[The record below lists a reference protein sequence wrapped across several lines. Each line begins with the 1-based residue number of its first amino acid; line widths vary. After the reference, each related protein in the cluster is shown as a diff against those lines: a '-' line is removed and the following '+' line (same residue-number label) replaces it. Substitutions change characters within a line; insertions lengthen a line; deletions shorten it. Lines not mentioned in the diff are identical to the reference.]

1 MDAIC
6 SSHHLGI
13 YHEIY
18 FPPIVLFQTC
28 TSLSDRAGY
37 FFAQRSHCGKKEE
50 IDQRKPKNIR
60 EEKNLEIIPCDGV
73 PGSNATVNKCGHCYT
88 DTKEAKLFINNC
100 GTCRQSHYRE
110 VPRWEIFMEQ

>member
-1 MDAIC
+1 MRKKFFVRISVHLPFHEVFFQFLYVSRYVAFF
-6 SSHHLGI
+6 SS
-13 YHEIY
+13 
-18 FPPIVLFQTC
+18 FPFIQGFEFLKNIFHPIVLFQTC

-73 PGSNATVNKCGHCYT
+73 PG
-88 DTKEAKLFINNC
+88 
-100 GTCRQSHYRE
+100 
-110 VPRWEIFMEQ
+110 